1 MEDRVPGFSLGPE
14 QQSSQHR
21 GQQAIVNAVIYVFTL
36 LEQNSTHTNKCKA
49 RHQKA
54 CTLFLDE
61 ILPTRKYLGTNKR
74 HNCIRFRVATQ
85 TPGVETPDSRPRCG
99 RRPWDVVISAT
110 KAKTCTSCPAE
121 YPSKLIFMQTKN
133 PNLSGKRYIFPRDL
147 NPPAVSVTVC
157 WPQNILQCISHSCM
171 KGSTIWNL
179 NGLCDSAHLTQGWG
193 LQSN

>member
-1 MEDRVPGFSLGPE
+1 MLLSTFSLSWSRTVHTPTNAKPGIKRLVLCFWMK
-14 QQSSQHR
+14 SSPHGNISGLTSAITAFDFGLQHKPR
-21 GQQAIVNAVIYVFTL
+21 G
-36 LEQNSTHTNKCKA
+36 
-49 RHQKA
+49 
-54 CTLFLDE
+54 
-61 ILPTRKYLGTNKR
+61 
-74 HNCIRFRVATQ
+74 
-85 TPGVETPDSRPRCG
+85 ETPDSRPRCG